1 MLVALKTIHKIKTH
15 KQFHLEQE
23 NSVISISTNKT
34 NSKAII
40 GEGKEL
46 KQKHAYKVLG
56 CSRPSC
62 WT

>member
-1 MLVALKTIHKIKTH
+1 MLVTLKTIHKIKTH

-23 NSVISISTNKT
+23 IFFFSILTNKS
-34 NSKAII
+34 NGKAIS

-46 KQKHAYKVLG
+46 KQKLANRLPR
-56 CSRPSC
+56 CSWPSC